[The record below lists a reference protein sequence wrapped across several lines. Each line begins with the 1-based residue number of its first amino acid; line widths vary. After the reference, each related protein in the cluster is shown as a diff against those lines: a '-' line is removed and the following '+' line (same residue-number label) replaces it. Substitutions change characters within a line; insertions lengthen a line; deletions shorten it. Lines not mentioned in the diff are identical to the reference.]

1 MKTNAYNF
9 SNDLARIGNSLS
21 RAMIGNASD
30 DAAIA
35 LAKYRDA
42 QTEGQNLSNRA
53 MSGNLDAMD
62 AASKGNIMQ
71 NSIANALGYDV
82 NNGNLIQPVLPDG
95 AQMSVP
101 ALGADQVNM
110 DGGAL
115 MTELSNIARTMYG
128 DGTSNANQL
137 SQMLNNLG
145 AAGSSRMAESMILGG
160 TNDQAGR
167 GALLMSPSGGKY
179 QNPGF
184 AGQELATN
192 DATNR
197 RDDDLNFESRMDKNK
212 RDENVG
218 MDKNRRVENV
228 GMDKNTKD
236 MAAAGDLTAAKER
249 WNNHKTDVQAGVDRD
264 KNKAA
269 DATVRY
275 KHDTRTVEF
284 TVEPGKLLVIDPVSA
299 KKAKIPIQTEGEYKG
314 LYVLDGGEKPGNV
327 KVTVGKGDVYMD
339 QATADALGIK
349 PNANGQYVIKGAGF
363 ETDASTRGKSGS
375 SASGTA
381 LTIAPSDDKA
391 LREFIV
397 SQDSDNKI
405 KDMANAATI
414 MNQLVIQS
422 VSAMGSKKNI
432 SNAKSFITQKL
443 SRGFAEFEIPNS
455 GMISNDKFNVPTY
468 LIDEINGTTGNVEN
482 DKAIKELKTQTPD
495 RWLDAATAILDQH
508 GFSEL
513 QIKTILG

>member
-1 MKTNAYNF
+1 VKTNAYNF

-82 NNGNLIQPVLPDG
+82 NNGSLIQPVLPDG

-115 MTELSNIARTMYG
+115 MAELSNIARSMYG

-145 AAGSSRMAESMILGG
+145 EAGSSRMAESMILGG

-192 DATNR
+192 NATNR
-197 RDDDLNFESRMDKNK
+197 RDDDLNLESRMDSNQ
-212 RDENVG
+212 RVENVG
-218 MDKNRRVENV
+218 IDKNKRVENV
-228 GMDKNTKD
+228 GMDKNTKEK
-236 MAAAGDLTAAKER
+236 AAADDLTAAKER

-264 KNKAA
+264 KNEAA
-269 DATVRY
+269 DATVQY
-275 KHDTRTVEF
+275 KHDNRTVEF

-299 KKAKIPIQTEGEYKG
+299 QKAKIPIQTEGEYKG
-314 LYVLDGGEKPGNV
+314 LYILDGGKKPGDV
-327 KVTVGKGDVYMD
+327 KVTVGKGDVHIPED
-339 QATADALGIK
+339 LAKLLNVPK
-349 PNANGQYVIKGAGF
+349 NENNQYVIPGAGF
-363 ETDASTRGKSGS
+363 KDSSSSGGSGS
-375 SASGTA
+375 GSGDKDSLDLQRYNKEWRDTVQFYPAFADVPNHAEAAMKKMITGQIKQDMKPTTA
-381 LTIAPSDDKA
+381 GGRGMSFTEAYAANADVTIGAGAYEVTEGNNFFVPKFYFDAFVSGNQKNDPETRVIGFFRSN
-391 LREFIV
+391 LGY
-397 SQDSDNKI
+397 SQDQAKRVTNEI
-405 KDMANAATI
+405 LAA
-414 MNQLVIQS
+414 
-422 VSAMGSKKNI
+422 
-432 SNAKSFITQKL
+432 
-443 SRGFAEFEIPNS
+443 RG
-455 GMISNDKFNVPTY
+455 
-468 LIDEINGTTGNVEN
+468 
-482 DKAIKELKTQTPD
+482 
-495 RWLDAATAILDQH
+495 
-508 GFSEL
+508 
-513 QIKTILG
+513 